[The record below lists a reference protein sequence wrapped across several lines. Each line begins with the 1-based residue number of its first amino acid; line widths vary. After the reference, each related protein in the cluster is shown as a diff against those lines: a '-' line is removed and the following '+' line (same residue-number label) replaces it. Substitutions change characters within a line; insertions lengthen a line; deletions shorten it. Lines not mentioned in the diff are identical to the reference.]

1 MTSRPARG
9 LIALALTCAAFV
21 SSGAQ
26 DPRIG
31 NRLDAPTRAA
41 LTALVDSARAQG
53 IPTEPL
59 FEKVMEGMS
68 KGADGPKIV
77 AAVRSLTIEMA
88 NAHRALGT
96 VASADEIKA
105 AASAVH
111 AGVPAVELGKMKK
124 ESKLRRSLTLPFT
137 VLADIVSR
145 GVPVSTAANAVRS
158 LVGAGN
164 GAQRAVRAGHLDG
177 ERANGGDD
185 LGTVRALA
193 HPLEHLLEQRLGRNP
208 LRARRIH
215 QRGER
220 SPCGGVEA
228 IADTGILSAR

>member
-9 LIALALTCAAFV
+9 LIVLALTCAAFV

-59 FEKVMEGMS
+59 FEKVLEGMS

-77 AAVRSLTIEMA
+77 AAVRSLTMEMA
-88 NAHRALGT
+88 NAHRELGT

-158 LVGAGN
+158 LVGAGARDADIN
-164 GAQRAVRAGHLDG
+164 KFQRNVSEDIQQGAPPAAAAETRAKGAVPSKPDSDKP
-177 ERANGGDD
+177 E
-185 LGTVRALA
+185 
-193 HPLEHLLEQRLGRNP
+193 EK
-208 LRARRIH
+208 I
-215 QRGER
+215 
-220 SPCGGVEA
+220 
-228 IADTGILSAR
+228 

>member
-41 LTALVDSARAQG
+41 LAALVDSARAQG

-59 FEKVMEGMS
+59 FEKMYEAVA

-88 NAHRALGT
+88 SAHRALGT

-105 AASAVH
+105 GASAVH

-145 GVPVSTAANAVRS
+145 GVPVGTAANAIRS
-158 LVGAGN
+158 LVGAGAPDAEIN
-164 GAQRAVRAGHLDG
+164 KFQRDVKVDIEQGAPPAAAVETRSKGAVKPEPKPD
-177 ERANGGDD
+177 
-185 LGTVRALA
+185 
-193 HPLEHLLEQRLGRNP
+193 EQ
-208 LRARRIH
+208 
-215 QRGER
+215 
-220 SPCGGVEA
+220 
-228 IADTGILSAR
+228 